1 MGIEPTCSAW
11 KADILP
17 LNYTRIAFQQM
28 ILYHIAMHKSIV
40 KYKNSQNK
48 QINSPAVLAKV
59 QSDGE
64 IRCI

>member
-28 ILYHIAMHKSIV
+28 ILYHIAIHKSIE

-48 QINSPAVLAKV
+48 QINLPVVSAKI
-59 QSDGE
+59 QSDGAL
-64 IRCI
+64 RCI